1 MNPFFILVALIGGDC
16 DDDRP
21 MCTAADGL
29 EDMDCPHDIGC
40 VGLDGLVIGK
50 TNERLCREMENEI
63 GFEGLDLFAN
73 GG

>member
-40 VGLDGLVIGK
+40 VGFDGLVIGK
-50 TNERLCREMENEI
+50 TNNLTSLD
-63 GFEGLDLFAN
+63 GLIISS
-73 GG
+73 GTSVI